1 MEEDISIINSN
12 TRNERVRNFFIN
24 NKNKI
29 ISTIVVLIIVLV
41 GAYSFDS
48 YKTNKKKEISNKFNS
63 TTLAYSE
70 NTKDLTVQKLIEIIN
85 EQDPTYSPL
94 SLYFIIDNK
103 LILNQSE
110 INSYFDVLIEKTSL
124 DKEIKNLVIYKKALF
139 NADEAQE
146 NDLLNILNP
155 LINSESVWKSHA
167 LYLMAEYFYSRDQKQ
182 KSKEFFNQIANLEDA
197 NSDIKLQ
204 AQKRLNRDLSDQT
217 NFIYI
222 YAIILIQLL
231 YQ

>member
-12 TRNERVRNFFIN
+12 TRNEKVRNFFIN

-29 ISTIVVLIIVLV
+29 ITTIVILVIILV

-70 NTKDLTVQKLIEIIN
+70 NTKDLTTQKLVEIIN

-103 LILNQSE
+103 LISNQSE
-110 INSYFDVLIEKTSL
+110 INSYFDILIDKTSL
-124 DKEIKNLVIYKKALF
+124 DEEIKNLVIYKKALF
-139 NADEAQE
+139 NADQAQE
-146 NDLLNILNP
+146 SDLLNILNP
-155 LINSESVWKSHA
+155 LINSKSVWKSHA
-167 LYLMAEYFYSRDQKQ
+167 LYLMAEYFYSKDQKQ
-182 KSKEFFNQIANLEDA
+182 KSKEFFNQIASLEDA
-197 NSDIKLQ
+197 NPDIKLQ
-204 AQKRLNRDLSDQT
+204 AQKRLNRDLSD
-217 NFIYI
+217 
-222 YAIILIQLL
+222 
-231 YQ
+231 

>member
-12 TRNERVRNFFIN
+12 TRQEKVRNFFVN

-29 ISTIVVLIIVLV
+29 ISTIVILVIILV

-63 TTLAYSE
+63 TTLSHSD
-70 NTKDLTVQKLIEIIN
+70 NTKELTIQNLVEIIN

-103 LILNQSE
+103 LISNQSE
-110 INSYFDVLIEKTSL
+110 INSYFDILIEKTAL
-124 DKEIKNLVIYKKALF
+124 DEEIKNLVIYKKALF
-139 NADEAQE
+139 NADQAQE
-146 NDLLNILNP
+146 SDLLNILNP
-155 LINSESVWKSHA
+155 LINSKSVWKSHA
-167 LYLMAEYFYSRDQKQ
+167 LYLMAEYFYSKDQKQ

-197 NSDIKLQ
+197 NPDIKLQ
-204 AQKRLNRDLSDQT
+204 AQKRLNRDLSD
-217 NFIYI
+217 
-222 YAIILIQLL
+222 
-231 YQ
+231 

>member
-12 TRNERVRNFFIN
+12 TRQEKVRNFFVN

-29 ISTIVVLIIVLV
+29 ISTIIILVIILV

-63 TTLAYSE
+63 TTLSHSD
-70 NTKDLTVQKLIEIIN
+70 NTKDLTIQNLVEIIN

-103 LILNQSE
+103 LISNQSE
-110 INSYFDVLIEKTSL
+110 INSYFDILIEKTSL
-124 DKEIKNLVIYKKALF
+124 DEEIKNLVIYKKALF
-139 NADEAQE
+139 NADQAQE
-146 NDLLNILNP
+146 SDLLNILNP
-155 LINSESVWKSHA
+155 LINSKSVWKSHA
-167 LYLMAEYFYSRDQKQ
+167 LYLMAEYFYSKDQKQ

-204 AQKRLNRDLSDQT
+204 AEKRLIRDLSE
-217 NFIYI
+217 
-222 YAIILIQLL
+222 
-231 YQ
+231 